1 MVDTI
6 RTVIVWIV
14 ALAVGWERFQ
24 YLQPVAFA
32 LLVLG
37 FLVYYGTIPLPCC
50 KQAPHAPS
58 AAATLADSEDERRRL
73 KDEGGDDDEAQGLH
87 PSRRD

>member
-24 YLQPVAFA
+24 YLQPVAFV

-37 FLVYYGTIPLPCC
+37 FLVYYGTIPLPCF
-50 KQAPHAPS
+50 KQPPPVPS
-58 AAATLADSEDERRRL
+58 VSADSEDPERHRL
-73 KDEGGDDDEAQGLH
+73 RNGDDNEDEDNEPLN